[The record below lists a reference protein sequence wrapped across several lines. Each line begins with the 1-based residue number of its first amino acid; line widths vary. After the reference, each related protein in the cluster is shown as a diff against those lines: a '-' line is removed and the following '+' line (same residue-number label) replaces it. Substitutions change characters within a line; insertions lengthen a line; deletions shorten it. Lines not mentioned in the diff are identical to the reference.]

1 MPTAPIPTAPNAMYG
16 SKGPDKSLG
25 NRALQP
31 PTEAEPPSGIEAV
44 LAAVPGL
51 NARQSKALRA
61 ALSDPDIVSQLTA
74 KNGNG
79 GPAEAAGPSGPMS
92 GGGGVSG

>member
-31 PTEAEPPSGIEAV
+31 PTEAEPPSGIDAV

-61 ALSDPDIVSQLTA
+61 ALSDPDIVSQLTT
-74 KNGNG
+74 KGNGNNE
-79 GPAEAAGPSGPMS
+79 PAPSGPMS
-92 GGGGVSG
+92 GAGGVSG